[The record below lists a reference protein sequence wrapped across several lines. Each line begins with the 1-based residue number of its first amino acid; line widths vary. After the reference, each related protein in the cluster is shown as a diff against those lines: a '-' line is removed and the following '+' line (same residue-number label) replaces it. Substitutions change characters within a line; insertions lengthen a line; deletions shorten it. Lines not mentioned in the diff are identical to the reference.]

1 MKKIFFSIYK
11 ESLILIRDIQGV
23 MLLFFMPMILVVV
36 VALLQHKTFQ
46 NLSETSISVIIVDN
60 DGGEVGESL
69 REGIK
74 NQNIF
79 KVTELI
85 GDSAHFEENA
95 KKQVAEGDFQ
105 IGIIIPKG
113 ATKAIKRRA
122 LLLVKQ
128 QVPSIKV
135 DTTGTENSTEINL
148 LFDPVTKE
156 SFKLLVKSSFA
167 EFSVKSEMSII
178 FKTYTKVLDA
188 LMNTRHDIS
197 YPDKPAFEIKE
208 QLVSEYND
216 GILPNSTQHN
226 VPAWTLFGMFL
237 ICIPVAGNVIKERT
251 DGCLARIKTIPVNYF
266 QIMSGKVAVYVII
279 CVLQAV
285 VILLMGIYILP
296 MLGLPKLQLAN
307 ISSFLLISFTSAFA
321 ATGYGIVIGTL
332 ATTQVQASTFGSVSS
347 VILAALGGVWVPV
360 NIMGPVMREISSF
373 SPLNWGVQGFYSIFL
388 RNDGILDILPYANRL
403 FIFFLV
409 CLLISVTFRK
419 YNVKL

>member
-1 MKKIFFSIYK
+1 MKKLLYSLYK
-11 ESLILIRDIQGV
+11 ESLLLIRDIQGV
-23 MLLFFMPMILVVV
+23 MLLFFMPMVLVVV

-46 NLSETSISVIIVDN
+46 NLSETSISVIIVDKDN
-60 DGGEVGESL
+60 GEVGQSL

-74 NQNIF
+74 KQKIF
-79 KVTELI
+79 SVTEFI
-85 GDSAHFEENA
+85 GDSIHLEKNA
-95 KKQVAEGDFQ
+95 RKQVAEGDYQ

-113 ATKAIKRRA
+113 ATKAIKQRA

-128 QVPSIKV
+128 QIPSIKA
-135 DTTGTENSTEINL
+135 DTTHTQGSTEINL

-188 LMNTRHDIS
+188 LMNTKNDIS
-197 YPDKPAFEIKE
+197 YPEEPAFVIKE
-208 QLVSEYND
+208 DMVSEYND

-251 DGCLARIKTIPVNYF
+251 DGCLARIKTIPVSYF
-266 QIMSGKVAVYVII
+266 LVMNGKILVYVSI
-279 CVLQAV
+279 CVLQAI
-285 VILLMGIYILP
+285 VILLMGMYILP
-296 MLGLPKLQLAN
+296 LMGLPNLQIEN
-307 ISSFLLISFTSAFA
+307 YSSFLLISFAAAFA

-332 ATTQVQASTFGSVSS
+332 ASTEVQASTFGSVSS

-360 NIMGPVMREISSF
+360 NIMGPLMRQISAF
-373 SPLNWGVQGFYSIFL
+373 SPLNWGVQGFYGIFL
-388 RNDGILDILPYANRL
+388 RNDGVTDVFPYANRL
-403 FIFFLV
+403 VVFFAICMV
-409 CLLISVTFRK
+409 ISIVFRK
-419 YNVKL
+419 YQTKH